1 MCVCLVFA
9 SVCARASACVRA
21 CVRVCSPFFLLLFCP
36 RAQRETASKRGWGWK
51 EGGGVL
57 GVKQREREREEEE
70 DWGGGG
76 LGFIPGKH
84 DERERDFGAA

>member
-1 MCVCLVFA
+1 ME
-9 SVCARASACVRA
+9 R
-21 CVRVCSPFFLLLFCP
+21 
-36 RAQRETASKRGWGWK
+36 
-51 EGGGVL
+51 GGGVL
-57 GVKQREREREEEE
+57 GVKQREREREEE

>member
-1 MCVCLVFA
+1 
-9 SVCARASACVRA
+9 
-21 CVRVCSPFFLLLFCP
+21 
-36 RAQRETASKRGWGWK
+36 
-51 EGGGVL
+51 
-57 GVKQREREREEEE
+57 VKQREREREEEE